1 MTKIALIH
9 GPNLNLLGQRN
20 PEVYGDLTLE
30 KLEEAV
36 AARAAQLG
44 AGVQAFQSN
53 HEGELIDALHAA
65 GQSCQGVVFNPGGFS
80 HTSVALRDA
89 VEAIQIPVIEVH
101 LQHPWPRAL
110 PTHQLD
116 GCSREGMHFRVGPP
130 GLLVCLGSVAG
141 RIVTTSSAAPNAC

>member
-30 KLEEAV
+30 KLEAAV
-36 AARAAQLG
+36 AARAADLG
-44 AGVQAFQSN
+44 AEIQAFQSN

-65 GQSCQGVVFNPGGFS
+65 GKSCQGVVFNPGGFS

-89 VEAIQIPVIEVH
+89 VEAIQVPVVEVH
-101 LQHPWPRAL
+101 ISNIHGREPFRRTSLTAAVAKACISGLGLQGYLSAL
-110 PTHQLD
+110 
-116 GCSREGMHFRVGPP
+116 EA
-130 GLLVCLGSVAG
+130 LLGD
-141 RIVTTSSAAPNAC
+141 

>member
-20 PEVYGDLTLE
+20 PAVYGDLTLE
-30 KLEEAV
+30 KLEAAV
-36 AARAAQLG
+36 AKRG
-44 AGVQAFQSN
+44 AEFGAEIQAFQSN

-65 GQSCQGVVFNPGGFS
+65 GESCQGVVFNPGGFS

-101 LQHPWPRAL
+101 ISNIH
-110 PTHQLD
+110 
-116 GCSREGMHFRVGPP
+116 GREHFR
-130 GLLVCLGSVAG
+130 
-141 RIVTTSSAAPNAC
+141 RTSSTAAAAKACVSGLGLQGYLSALEALLKS